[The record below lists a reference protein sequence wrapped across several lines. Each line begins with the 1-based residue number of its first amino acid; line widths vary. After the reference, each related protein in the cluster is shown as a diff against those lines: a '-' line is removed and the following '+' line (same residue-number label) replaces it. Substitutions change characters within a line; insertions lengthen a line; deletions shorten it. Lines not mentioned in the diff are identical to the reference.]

1 MKAFHT
7 YLNFDGNTREAM
19 SFYQKCLDAK
29 LSLQT
34 FRDAKMDVPKGAEN
48 RIVHARLEKGD
59 AVLMASDTTP
69 GMPFTPGT
77 NFSISI
83 QCDSLAEIEKFFSAF
98 SQGGSVT
105 MPLQD
110 TFWNARFGMLTD
122 RFGVNWMFNY
132 EHPRK
137 P

>member
-1 MKAFHT
+1 MVAFHT
-7 YLNFDGNTREAM
+7 YLNFDGDTREAM
-19 SFYQKCLDAK
+19 TFYQKCLDAK

-34 FRDAKMDVPKGAEN
+34 FRDVKMDVPKGSED
-48 RIVHARLEKGD
+48 RIVHARLEKGS
-59 AVLMASDTTP
+59 AVLMASDTVP
-69 GMPFTPGT
+69 GMPFSPGS

-83 QCDSLAEIEKFFSAF
+83 QCESLDEIQRVFSAF
-98 SQGGSVT
+98 SAGGNVT
-105 MPLQD
+105 MELQD

-137 P
+137 A

>member
-1 MKAFHT
+1 MRAFHT

-19 SFYQKCLDAK
+19 TFYQKCLDAR

-34 FRDAKMDVPKGAEN
+34 FRDAKMDVPKGAED

-59 AVLMASDTTP
+59 AILMASDTQP
-69 GMPFTPGT
+69 GMPFTPGN

-83 QCDSLAEIEKFFSAF
+83 ACDSAAEIEKFFTAF
-98 SQGGSVT
+98 GAGGRVT

-132 EHPRK
+132 ELPK
-137 P
+137 KS

>member
-7 YLNFDGNTREAM
+7 YLNFDGSTREAM

-29 LSLQT
+29 LSPQT
-34 FRDAKMDVPKGAEN
+34 FRDAKIDVPKGAED

-59 AVLMASDTTP
+59 QVLMASDTTP

-83 QCDSLAEIEKFFSAF
+83 QCESLPEIEKLFSAF
-98 SQGGSVT
+98 SQGGKVT

-110 TFWNARFGMLTD
+110 TFWNARFGMLAD

-137 P
+137 G

>member
-7 YLNFDGNTREAM
+7 YLNFDGNAREAM

-34 FRDAKMDVPKGAEN
+34 FRDVKMDVPKGAED

-59 AVLMASDTTP
+59 QVLMASDTTP

-83 QCDSLAEIEKFFSAF
+83 QCESLPEIEKLFSAF
-98 SQGGSVT
+98 SQGGKVT
-105 MPLQD
+105 MALQD
-110 TFWNARFGMLTD
+110 TFWNARFGMLAD

-137 P
+137 G